1 MAGVSDSMNE
11 GWSIVEASRVGG
23 RSRLTSC
30 LAVAPLKIFSPKVAA
45 DYSTAVLSSCGGGLV
60 AGDCVRLRVRCGREA
75 KLFLGTQAF
84 TKVYKATNG
93 QVARQELAG
102 HIESGA
108 CVVSLP
114 DPVVPYADSA
124 FVQEQVWHLDAK
136 ALLVLLDGGTAG
148 RGARGERFHYRSYTS
163 NLSIYLASELVL
175 AERLSL
181 QPKQQAPDRVGAFG
195 QYTAFANAFIVGG
208 PVGSAVEEVL
218 RRVLAPML
226 TDQRGRATLV
236 ALAEPRPGVLA
247 LRALGRT
254 HGDLVGVLH
263 ALATAVSLPQVLGE
277 NPLRRKY

>member
-1 MAGVSDSMNE
+1 MGE

-30 LAVAPLKIFSPKVAA
+30 LAVAPLKIFSPKPEA
-45 DYSTAVLSSCGGGLV
+45 DYTAAVLSSYGGGLV
-60 AGDCVRLRVRCGREA
+60 AGDSTRLRVRCGREA

-84 TKVYKATNG
+84 TKVYKATDG
-93 QVARQELAG
+93 QVAHQTLAG
-102 HIESGA
+102 RVESGA

-114 DPVVPYADSA
+114 DPVVPYADSV

-136 ALLVLLDGGTAG
+136 ALLVLLDSGTAG

-163 NLSIYLASELVL
+163 NTSIYWASELVL

-181 QPKQQAPDRVGAFG
+181 QPQRQCPDRIGAFG

-208 PVGSAVEEVL
+208 PARAAIEQVL

-226 TDQRGRATLV
+226 TRQRSGATLV
-236 ALAEPRPGVLA
+236 SLATPRPGVLA

-254 HGDLVGVLH
+254 HGDLADILH

>member
-45 DYSTAVLSSCGGGLV
+45 DYSTAVLSSYGGGLV

-93 QVARQELAG
+93 QVARQELVG

-163 NLSIYLASELVL
+163 NMSIYLASELVL

-181 QPKQQAPDRVGAFG
+181 QPARQRPDRVGAFG

-208 PVGSAVEEVL
+208 PVRSAVEEVL